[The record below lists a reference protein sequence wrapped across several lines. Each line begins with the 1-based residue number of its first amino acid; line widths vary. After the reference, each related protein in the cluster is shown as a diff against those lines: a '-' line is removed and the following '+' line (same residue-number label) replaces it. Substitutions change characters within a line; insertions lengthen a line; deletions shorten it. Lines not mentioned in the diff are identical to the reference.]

1 MTKAAWKRFGIA
13 TGALTVL
20 AVGVAVSLQAAA
32 VPPVT
37 CNGSKDHIIH
47 IYGGP
52 PVHVATT
59 GHLTAGVG
67 TTFVTSD
74 GRKGTNLTVQDV
86 FSTGKADG
94 IGAATFS
101 LDTTRQAGPSAIVE
115 NKAGTGFPAT
125 QTMQFHFNLDLN
137 GHTYRSINAAS
148 VTNTTVAA

>member
-1 MTKAAWKRFGIA
+1 M
-13 TGALTVL
+13 
-20 AVGVAVSLQAAA
+20 
-32 VPPVT
+32 
-37 CNGSKDHIIH
+37 
-47 IYGGP
+47 
-52 PVHVATT
+52 HVATT
-59 GHLTAGVG
+59 GHLTAGIG

-148 VTNTTVAA
+148 VTNTTVAAFPPPPGTTYVLTGQLRLEDVDKPGEVAITMDPGKAFTIN